1 MNANEPTTTEVVAQD
16 ERFVIGRNENLRDN
30 IPDAALLRQ
39 IAEAITANQRD
50 AVFDLAERLVA
61 ANGATPHGLLTPS
74 DVERELRISSR
85 SLWRLEDDKDF
96 PKPVRVG
103 GQRRWRATE
112 IDGFTRRDKPKRR

>member
-1 MNANEPTTTEVVAQD
+1 MNANDATTTAVVAQE
-16 ERFVIGRNENLRDN
+16 ERFVVGQNENIRDN
-30 IPDAALLRQ
+30 IPDAVLLRQ
-39 IAEAITANQRD
+39 LAEAVTANQRD
-50 AVFDLAERLVA
+50 AVFDLAVRLVA
-61 ANGATPHGLLTPS
+61 ANGATPQGLLTPS

-112 IDGFTRRDKPKRR
+112 IDGFTRRTKPKRH